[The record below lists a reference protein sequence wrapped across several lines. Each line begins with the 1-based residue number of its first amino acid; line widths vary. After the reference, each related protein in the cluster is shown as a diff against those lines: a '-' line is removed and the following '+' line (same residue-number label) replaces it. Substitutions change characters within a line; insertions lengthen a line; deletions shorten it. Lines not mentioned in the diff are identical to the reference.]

1 MSNRYIKLS
10 FKNAKLFPKN
20 VKTKD
25 FTRVLDVN
33 SKDKLYFNR
42 VSRALL
48 ETTSFKEAITVH
60 QISNVLHTLIGERP
74 VPSFRETFYSRD
86 ESIFDLANNSYLKID
101 SARTTKTRKEEV
113 FETYIDEFTKTNKS
127 ACNSWSKHPS
137 IQWFKIKKYMGVNYD
152 EFIEI
157 INSSLSYD
165 VTTKP
170 FEHLLN
176 LYSKEGVKLDVVI
189 KFLLEKKKTP
199 IVNFLTKEIVDRSEI
214 TKNVLLG
221 ETLTNGIDNIYNISG
236 EILVPYSQEFVDKI
250 TKNTTNILD
259 GGFVKIECILYEDE
273 LNDTDN
279 FMLVSDISDEKY

>member
-137 IQWFKIKKYMGVNYD
+137 IQWFKIKKYMGEHYD

-157 INSSLSYD
+157 INSSLCYD

-170 FEHLLN
+170 FENLLN
-176 LYSKEGVKLDVVI
+176 AYSEEGVKLDVVI
-189 KFLLEKKKTP
+189 KFLLDKKKTP
-199 IVNFLTKEIVDRSEI
+199 IVNFLTKEIADRSEI
-214 TKNVLLG
+214 TKNGLLG
-221 ETLTNGIDNIYNISG
+221 ETLTNGIDSVYNISG
-236 EILVPYSQEFVDKI
+236 EILVPYNQKFIDKL
-250 TKNTTNILD
+250 TKDTTNILD
-259 GGFVKIECILYEDE
+259 GGFVKIEGVFYEDE